1 MKPKIFLLAVLSAAL
16 LDARALRVDDL
27 VQIALK
33 HSPDIRIGDYE
44 YRASHQRSRISES
57 VRLPQISA
65 TAALEH
71 GEDRYAG
78 GIDDHGDTL
87 RGGLRL
93 DQLLYDFGRSG
104 GSIEAARENEMLYRA
119 RLHQI
124 VADKVYQVKLRY
136 YDALKAKTHILVQEK
151 NLKLQQEQLRRAKRY
166 LQAGI
171 KTVVDVTDARLRLEQ
186 ARKSLSDARY
196 LLKLRRA
203 LLEESLGTVPEE
215 GRYTLYGASMDLS
228 HLSLPG
234 KEAPLSELMRYA
246 LKHRPLLQGV
256 EHGIRSADAA
266 ARSKEAHYTP
276 ILNLVGEAAARHD
289 DTKLPS
295 SMPTRHAKVGLQL
308 SWDLFSGYRDSAE
321 AQEARIYAMK
331 ARAQKDRAVLTIRR
345 EVTQADLNL
354 RQKREAFRLSRAI
367 VAQAKEKFRQAQKRY
382 DNDLA
387 DYIELQEARQ
397 SYIDTLSGLVN
408 SYYDYYAARAQLDRA
423 IGR

>member
-1 MKPKIFLLAVLSAAL
+1 MKRKIFLTVILSSAFL
-16 LDARALRVDDL
+16 SARALTVDDL

-33 HSPDIRIGDYE
+33 HSPDISIGDYE
-44 YRASHQRSRISES
+44 YRAAHQRSRISES

-71 GEDRYAG
+71 GEDRFEGSVRNHSDAL
-78 GIDDHGDTL
+78 T
-87 RGGLRL
+87 GGLRL
-93 DQLLYDFGRSG
+93 DQLLYDFGRSS

-119 RLHQI
+119 RLRQI
-124 VADKVYQVKLRY
+124 VSDKVYQVKLRY
-136 YDALKAKTHILVQEK
+136 YDALKAKTQIRVQEK
-151 NLKLQQEQLRRAKRY
+151 NLKLQKEQLHRAERFLK
-166 LQAGI
+166 AGI
-171 KTVVDVTDARLRLEQ
+171 KTMVDVTDARLHLEQ

-196 LLKLRRA
+196 LLRLRRA
-203 LLEESLGTVPEE
+203 LLEESLGVIPEE
-215 GRYTLYGASMDLS
+215 GRYTLYNSQKEMTEWK
-228 HLSLPG
+228 LPG
-234 KEAPLSELMRYA
+234 KETPLPELLRYA

-256 EHGIRSADAA
+256 EHGIRSAEAA
-266 ARSKEAHYTP
+266 ARGKEAHYAP
-276 ILNLVGEAAARHD
+276 ILNLVGEAAARHED
-289 DTKLPS
+289 SKLPP
-295 SMPTRHAKVGLQL
+295 SMPTRHAKVGVEL

-321 AQEARIYAMK
+321 AQEARIHAMK
-331 ARAQKDRAVLTIRR
+331 ARAQKDRAMLTIRR

-397 SYIDTLSGLVN
+397 SYIDALSGLVN

>member
-1 MKPKIFLLAVLSAAL
+1 MKRSIILIAVACSVLLSARTL
-16 LDARALRVDDL
+16 TVDDL
-27 VQIALK
+27 VQIAMQ

-44 YRASHQRSRISES
+44 YRASHQRRRMSES
-57 VRLPQISA
+57 VRLPQVSV
-65 TAALEH
+65 TAGMEH
-71 GEDRYAG
+71 SEDRFDSG
-78 GIDDHGDTL
+78 L
-87 RGGLRL
+87 RNHSDVLMGGLRL

-104 GSIEAARENEMLYRA
+104 GSIEAARESERLYAA
-119 RLHQI
+119 RLRQI
-124 VADKVYQVKLRY
+124 VSDKVYQVKLRY
-136 YDALKAKTHILVQEK
+136 YDALKAQTQITVQEK
-151 NLKLQQEQLRRAKRY
+151 NLKLQEEQLHRAERF

-186 ARKSLSDARY
+186 ARKSLIDARY

-203 LLEESLGTVPEE
+203 MLEESLGTVPEE
-215 GRYTLYGASMDLS
+215 GNYTLYSSTKDLFQW
-228 HLSLPG
+228 SLPG
-234 KEAPLSELMRYA
+234 KETPLSELLRYA
-246 LKHRPLLQGV
+246 WKHRPLLEGV

-276 ILNLVGEAAARHD
+276 VLNLMGEAAASNGD
-289 DTKLPS
+289 SP
-295 SMPTRHAKVGLQL
+295 SMPTRQAKVGLEL
-308 SWDLFSGYRDSAE
+308 SWNLFSGYRESAE

-331 ARAQKDRAVLTIRR
+331 ARAERDRAMLRIRR

-397 SYIDTLSGLVN
+397 SYIDALSGLVS